1 MPLKNTG
8 MLLNPS
14 ELLRIKN
21 FKLRVRGA
29 VEGFLVGAH
38 KSPYHG
44 FSAEFSEHRAY
55 APGDDL
61 RWLDW
66 KALARTGRPFT
77 KVFEEETNLRAYLMV
92 DTSGSMAYGNKME
105 YSATLA
111 GAMAYLLYLQRDAVG
126 LVPFSDGVLEVIPP
140 RTGRVHLESVLTK
153 LSGLSPKGKTSPRV
167 AFLEL
172 AGLAKKRG
180 LVILISD
187 LMASPDEI
195 TRGVRAFRFK
205 KHHVI
210 VFHILSPEETRAP
223 ERPGLYEDM
232 ETGQRVRFHPSSGAE
247 LYRRSL
253 LNWKKAIEVGLLDA
267 GAEYHA
273 ITTDTPLSRALSAFF
288 TKRARMP

>member
-1 MPLKNTG
+1 
-8 MLLNPS
+8 MLPDPS

-55 APGDDL
+55 TPGDDL

-66 KALARTGRPFT
+66 KALARTGKLFT

-92 DTSGSMAYGNKME
+92 DVSGSMGYGNKME
-105 YSATLA
+105 YASSLA
-111 GAMAYLLYLQRDAVG
+111 GALAYLLYLQHDAVG
-126 LVPFSDGVLEVIPP
+126 LVPFSDGIGEVLPP
-140 RTGRVHLESVLTK
+140 RTGRVHLDALLTR
-153 LSGLSPKGKTSPRV
+153 LANLSPSGKTSPKR

-180 LVILISD
+180 LVVLISD
-187 LMASPDEI
+187 LMTDPDEVM
-195 TRGVRAFRFK
+195 RGARAFRFR
-205 KHHVI
+205 KHHI
-210 VFHILSPEETRAP
+210 MVFHVLAPEETRPP
-223 ERPGLYEDM
+223 EKPGLYEDM

-247 LYRRSL
+247 NYM
-253 LNWKKAIEVGLLDA
+253 NAFATWKTLMEAGLTDS
-267 GAEYHA
+267 GAEYHELR
-273 ITTDTPLSRALSAFF
+273 TDTPLSRALSAFMA
-288 TKRARMP
+288 KRARLP

>member
-1 MPLKNTG
+1 
-8 MLLNPS
+8 MLLDPS

-21 FKLRVRGA
+21 FRLRVRGA

-66 KALARTGRPFT
+66 KALARTERLFT

-92 DTSGSMAYGNKME
+92 DTSGSMGYGNKME
-105 YSATLA
+105 YAASLA
-111 GAMAYLLYLQRDAVG
+111 GALAYLLYLQHDAVG
-126 LVPFSDGVLEVIPP
+126 LVLFSDGVGEVVPP
-140 RTGRVHLESVLTK
+140 RTGRVHLDAL
-153 LSGLSPKGKTSPRV
+153 LARLARLSPSGRTSPRR

-187 LMASPDEI
+187 LMAEPKDLM
-195 TRGVRAFRFK
+195 RGTRAFRFR
-205 KHHVI
+205 KHHI
-210 VFHILSPEETRAP
+210 MVFHVLSPEETQPP
-223 ERPGLYEDM
+223 EKPGLYEDM
-232 ETGQRVRFHPSSGAE
+232 ETGERVRFHPSSGAYN
-247 LYRRSL
+247 YR
-253 LNWKKAIEVGLLDA
+253 KAFADWRTLVEAGLTDS
-267 GAEYHA
+267 GAEYHE
-273 ITTDTPLSRALSAFF
+273 IRTDIPLSKALSAFMA
-288 TKRARMP
+288 KRARLP